1 MSDLYPLLMIPE
13 FSPRPW
19 GTRDLRPIYT
29 RVVGKEPIGEAWLTG
44 DECRVAN
51 GPFSGASLSNL
62 CQRFGRELIGE
73 AAPQPGRFPLLTKFL
88 FPHDK
93 LSVQVHPD
101 DEGAR
106 ELGQPCGKTECW
118 YVAKCLPG
126 AQVGLG
132 LTPGVGKAEFEA
144 AILANRAENLL
155 NWVDLNQG
163 DLIYCDAGTVHS
175 IGPGSILIETQQN
188 SDTTFRLYDFGRGR
202 ELHIEQGLRAMRES
216 TNAGKVSPR
225 TIGGHDGVP
234 DARRSGAWRGR
245 LLVASPCFVVEHFA
259 ITKSL
264 TLAAA
269 PGRTSAQVLVAVEGS
284 AVVEWEGGQPVSF
297 NRGEAVVIPASI
309 EQIGLRPQWAVE
321 FLLMRVPGE
330 PVQPPVVE
338 KLTEGVR
345 TPE

>member
-1 MSDLYPLLMIPE
+1 
-13 FSPRPW
+13 
-19 GTRDLRPIYT
+19 
-29 RVVGKEPIGEAWLTG
+29 VVGKEPIGEAWLTG

-51 GPFSGASLSNL
+51 GPFSGASLSEL
-62 CQRFGRELIGE
+62 CRRFGRELVGQ
-73 AAPQPGRFPLLTKFL
+73 APPQADRFPLLTKFL

-132 LTPGVGKAEFEA
+132 LKPGVGKPEFEA
-144 AILANRAENLL
+144 AILANHAENLL
-155 NWVDLNQG
+155 NWIDLDPG
-163 DLIYCDAGTVHS
+163 DLIYVDAGTVHS

-202 ELHIEQGLRAMRES
+202 ELHIKQGLRAMRES

-225 TIGGHDGVP
+225 TVDGHD
-234 DARRSGAWRGR
+234 

-259 ITKSL
+259 ITKPL

-297 NRGEAVVIPASI
+297 NRGEAVVIPASM

-330 PVQPPVVE
+330 PVPAPVVD

>member
-1 MSDLYPLLMIPE
+1 MSDLYPLLLIPE

-51 GPFSGASLSNL
+51 GPFSGASLSEL
-62 CQRFGRELIGE
+62 CRRFGRELVGE
-73 AAPQPGRFPLLTKFL
+73 AAPQADRFPLLTKFL

-132 LTPGVGKAEFEA
+132 LKPGVGKPEFEA

-155 NWVDLNQG
+155 NWIDLDPG
-163 DLIYCDAGTVHS
+163 DLIYVDAGTVHS

-202 ELHIEQGLRAMRES
+202 GLHIEQGLRAMRES

-225 TIGGHDGVP
+225 TVDGHD
-234 DARRSGAWRGR
+234 
-245 LLVASPCFVVEHFA
+245 LLVASPCFVVEQFA
-259 ITKSL
+259 ITKPL

-297 NRGEAVVIPASI
+297 NRGEAVVIPASM

-330 PVQPPVVE
+330 PVPAPVVE

>member
-1 MSDLYPLLMIPE
+1 MSDLYPILMIPE

-51 GPFSGASLSNL
+51 GPFSGASLSDL
-62 CQRFGRELIGE
+62 CRRFGRELVGQ
-73 AAPQPGRFPLLTKFL
+73 AAPQPDRFPLLTKFL

-132 LTPGVGKAEFEA
+132 LKPGVGKPEFEA

-155 NWVDLNQG
+155 NWVDLNPG
-163 DLIYCDAGTVHS
+163 DLIYVDAGTVHS

-216 TNAGKVSPR
+216 TNAGKVSSR
-225 TIGGHDGVP
+225 MISGHD
-234 DARRSGAWRGR
+234 

-259 ITKSL
+259 LTEPL
-264 TLAAA
+264 TLAVA

-309 EQIGLRPQWAVE
+309 EQVGLRPQWAVE
-321 FLLMRVPGE
+321 FLRMRVPGE
-330 PVQPPVVE
+330 PVPSPVVE
-338 KLTEGVR
+338 KLTEAVR

>member
-1 MSDLYPLLMIPE
+1 MSDLYPILMIPE

-51 GPFSGASLSNL
+51 GPLSGASLADL
-62 CQRFGRELIGE
+62 CRRFGAELTGE
-73 AAPQPGRFPLLTKFL
+73 AAPHPDHFPLLTKFL

-132 LTPGVGKAEFEA
+132 LRPGVSKREFES
-144 AILANRAENLL
+144 AIRANRAEDLL
-155 NWVDLNQG
+155 NWVDLKRG
-163 DLIYCDAGTVHS
+163 DLIYVDAGTLHS

-216 TNAGKVSPR
+216 TNAGKVLPR
-225 TIGGHDGVP
+225 ALGGHD
-234 DARRSGAWRGR
+234 
-245 LLVASPCFVVEHFA
+245 LLVASPCFVVEHFS
-259 ITKSL
+259 ITEPL

-269 PGRTSAQVLVAVEGS
+269 PGRTSAQILVAVEGG
-284 AVVEWEGGQPVSF
+284 AAVEWEGGQPVSF

-309 EQIGLRPQWAVE
+309 EQIRLRPQWALE
-321 FLLMRVPGE
+321 FLRMRVPGQ
-330 PVQPPVVE
+330 PTQPPVVE
-338 KLTEGVR
+338 KLMEGVR

>member
-1 MSDLYPLLMIPE
+1 MSDLYPLLLIPE

-51 GPFSGASLSNL
+51 GPFSGTSLSDL
-62 CQRFGRELIGE
+62 CRRFGRELIGQ
-73 AAPQPGRFPLLTKFL
+73 APLQPDRFPLLTKFL

-101 DEGAR
+101 DAGAR

-132 LTPGVGKAEFEA
+132 LKPGVCKPEFEA
-144 AILANRAENLL
+144 AILANCAENLL
-155 NWVDLNQG
+155 NWVDLNSG
-163 DLIYCDAGTVHS
+163 DLIYVDAGTVHS

-225 TIGGHDGVP
+225 TIDGHD
-234 DARRSGAWRGR
+234 

-259 ITKSL
+259 ITKPL

-269 PGRTSAQVLVAVEGS
+269 PGRTSAQVLVAVEGC

-297 NRGEAVVIPASI
+297 NRGEAVVIPASM

-330 PVQPPVVE
+330 PVQPPVVD

>member
-29 RVVGKEPIGEAWLTG
+29 RVVGNEPIGEAWLTG

-51 GPFSGASLSNL
+51 GPFSGASLGDL
-62 CQRFGRELIGE
+62 CRRFGRELTGQ
-73 AAPQPGRFPLLTKFL
+73 AAPLPDRFPLLTKFL

-101 DEGAR
+101 DAGAR

-132 LTPGVGKAEFEA
+132 LRPGVSKTEFAA
-144 AILANRAENLL
+144 AIRANRAEDLL
-155 NWVDLNQG
+155 NWVDLKAG
-163 DLIYCDAGTVHS
+163 DLIYVDAGILHS

-216 TNAGKVSPR
+216 TRAGKVAPR
-225 TIGGHDGVP
+225 AAGGHD
-234 DARRSGAWRGR
+234 
-245 LLVASPCFVVEHFA
+245 LLVASPCFVVERFA
-259 ITKSL
+259 
-264 TLAAA
+264 AAA
-269 PGRTSAQVLVAVEGS
+269 PLVLTAGSGGTSAQVLVAVEGG

-297 NRGEAVVIPASI
+297 NRGEAVVIPAST
-309 EQIGLRPQWAVE
+309 EQIGLRPQWNVE
-321 FLLMRVPGE
+321 FLRMRVPGE
-330 PVQPPVVE
+330 PVPPPVVE
-338 KLTEGVR
+338 KLMEGVR

>member
-1 MSDLYPLLMIPE
+1 MIPE

-29 RVVGKEPIGEAWLTG
+29 RVVGEEPIGEAWLTG

-51 GPFSGASLSNL
+51 GPFSGASLSEL
-62 CQRFGRELIGE
+62 CRRFGRELVGE
-73 AAPQPGRFPLLTKFL
+73 AAPQPDRFPLLTKFL

-132 LTPGVGKAEFEA
+132 LKPGVGKPEFEA
-144 AILANRAENLL
+144 AILANGAENLL
-155 NWVDLNQG
+155 NWVDLDPG
-163 DLIYCDAGTVHS
+163 DLIYVDAGTVHS

-225 TIGGHDGVP
+225 TVDGHD
-234 DARRSGAWRGR
+234 
-245 LLVASPCFVVEHFA
+245 LMVASPCFVVERFA
-259 ITKSL
+259 ITKPL

-297 NRGEAVVIPASI
+297 NRGEAVVIPASM

-330 PVQPPVVE
+330 PVPAPVVE